1 MRRGE
6 TATLNSLKW
15 EPSTLALGPELTE
28 AIEQRPNPPCLL
40 YSGLEL
46 RQGGMARSEAAQS
59 LSGTRNL
66 YRLGD
71 DAGLFH
77 DFENRAPASGFPW
90 RSHQVA
96 SFTGAR
102 RPRIRRC
109 GAAAQTAAV
118 SPVVWLTCDFSLS
131 AVALR
136 KNSNLLCPERS
147 GVPVAGAL
155 NYRHA
160 RLLDLRASA
169 NLL

>member
-1 MRRGE
+1 MPR
-6 TATLNSLKW
+6 SL
-15 EPSTLALGPELTE
+15 
-28 AIEQRPNPPCLL
+28 
-40 YSGLEL
+40 
-46 RQGGMARSEAAQS
+46 
-59 LSGTRNL
+59 TRNL
-66 YRLGD
+66 HRLGA

-77 DFENRAPASGFPW
+77 DFEIRAPASGFPW
-90 RSHQVA
+90 RPHQVA

-118 SPVVWLTCDFSLS
+118 SPVVWLTIAIFAFRRRATEELKSSMPGAQWS
-131 AVALR
+131 AR
-136 KNSNLLCPERS
+136 GRT
-147 GVPVAGAL
+147 L